1 MYFSTM
7 AEHNELG
14 KRGEQLAIDFL
25 VENGYTILEKNFR
38 FLKAEVDIIAK
49 KENTI
54 VAVEVKTRRSN
65 FFGNPQDFVNP
76 KKIKLL
82 VSAMDFFVTE
92 KDLEVPPERRAA
104 EEEPTPV
111 KEEAEEPEVV
121 EEPKKQIRT
130 EKFKGFKKKTT
141 SQNDNKTFKN
151 KNAFRRKKS
160 DDETKGTSKTT
171 QPKDPNYMT
180 VLSKVQESFLEK
192 VLPDDK
198 KSDMIESN
206 QMYMKNW
213 SVNMYIDTTEDIVET
228 FEDKE
233 YKFQKNR
240 ILGSRY
246 FQNMV
251 REKYTAKFGDVNV
264 SFNWNRNYPD
274 SYTIRVR
281 G

>member
-92 KDLEVPPERRAA
+92 KDLEVNVR
-104 EEEPTPV
+104 
-111 KEEAEEPEVV
+111 
-121 EEPKKQIRT
+121 
-130 EKFKGFKKKTT
+130 F
-141 SQNDNKTFKN
+141 
-151 KNAFRRKKS
+151 
-160 DDETKGTSKTT
+160 
-171 QPKDPNYMT
+171 
-180 VLSKVQESFLEK
+180 
-192 VLPDDK
+192 
-198 KSDMIESN
+198 
-206 QMYMKNW
+206 
-213 SVNMYIDTTEDIVET
+213 DIVAILINS
-228 FEDKE
+228 KE
-233 YKFQKNR
+233 SKIKHITDAF
-240 ILGSRY
+240 LY
-246 FQNMV
+246 F
-251 REKYTAKFGDVNV
+251 
-264 SFNWNRNYPD
+264 
-274 SYTIRVR
+274 
-281 G
+281 